1 MVNDRLHQLKT
12 GAIDE
17 TRKLFGIFIYFWVL
31 LSLFSF
37 HKALVLNEENLIY
50 HQGFALLNALA
61 LAKVVLVGEI
71 FRVGDNLENRPLI
84 YPIMAKSAIFAVI
97 LICFHIIE
105 ETSIGLL
112 HGKTFLQSIPDIGGG
127 KLQGILMIGIIMF
140 VVLLPFFAFGEFERA
155 VGEQELRILLFGDT
169 TKEDA
174 TLFLGRPRWGM
185 ATAAAAAAILALA
198 GGWLAWSSHQNRTAR
213 YLTQKLERGS
223 VVRTVTVKG
232 IIGPAAFA
240 PVATRVSGVIQALD
254 CDAKMK
260 VTAGQLCAKIDPRP
274 YQIMIDRA
282 KSGLAGAEARVEKDK
297 TDLAEAKAVYE
308 NHAALAE
315 RRGSSQKV
323 IGKSR
328 RIYEDA
334 QARMKR
340 DEARVAELQAA
351 LHVAETNLNATDIV
365 APVGGTVVSRNV
377 EIGQTATVGS
387 APPLFLIAPDL
398 IVIHAGAS
406 VSEKDIGEIKPG
418 NEAAL
423 IVESLADRP
432 FTGEV
437 ARIEQSPQ
445 SDGHAASYDVVI
457 RASNLD
463 LMAEPGMAAI
473 LRITTGRR
481 DGVRRAPNKALHSSG
496 DLAVGSEDGPTAAPA
511 GWSRLWVLRGG
522 EPAAIAVQPGL
533 DDGNYTEIINGDVQP
548 GDDLII
554 GESDGFLATPPEHRP
569 ALSQGKP

>member
-1 MVNDRLHQLKT
+1 MVHDQLHHLKT

-71 FRVGDNLENRPLI
+71 FRVGDNLKNRPLI

-105 ETSIGLL
+105 ETFIGLL
-112 HGKTFLQSIPDIGGG
+112 HGKTFSQSIPDIGGG

-140 VVLLPFFAFGEFERA
+140 VVLLPFFAFGELERA
-155 VGEQELRILLFGDT
+155 VGEQELRSLLFGDN
-169 TKEDA
+169 TKA
-174 TLFLGRPRWGM
+174 GAAPPLGRPRWRK
-185 ATAAAAAAILALA
+185 AAAAAAAILALT
-198 GGWLAWSSHQNRTAR
+198 GGWLAWSSHRGRTAR

-223 VVRTVTVKG
+223 VVRTVTAKG
-232 IIGPAAFA
+232 IVGPAATV
-240 PVATRVSGVIQALD
+240 PVAAHVSGVIQALD

-274 YQIMIDRA
+274 YQIMVDRD
-282 KSGLAGAEARVEKDK
+282 KSDLAGAAARFEKDK
-297 TDLAEAKAVYE
+297 TDLAEAEAVFE
-308 NHAALAE
+308 THAVLAE
-315 RRGSSQKV
+315 RRGISQKA

-328 RIYEDA
+328 RIYEQA
-334 QARMKR
+334 QTRTKR

-351 LHVAETNLNATDIV
+351 LQAAKANLNATDIV
-365 APVGGTVVSRNV
+365 APVGGTVVSRNA
-377 EIGQTATVGS
+377 EIGQRAAAGL
-387 APPLFLIAPDL
+387 AAAPLFLIAPDL
-398 IVIHAGAS
+398 TVIHLDAG
-406 VSEKDIGEIKPG
+406 VSEKDIGEVQPG
-418 NEAAL
+418 NEATL
-423 IVESLADRP
+423 IVESLPNRP

-437 ARIEQSPQ
+437 VRIGQSPQ
-445 SDGHAASYDVVI
+445 SPEHKASYEVVI
-457 RASNLD
+457 RASNPD
-463 LMAEPGMAAI
+463 LMAEPGMAAT

-481 DGVRRAPNKALHSSG
+481 DGVRRVPEQALHSSSG
-496 DLAVGSEDGPTAAPA
+496 GLAIGTDGSPTAPPA
-511 GWSRLWVLRGG
+511 GWSQLWVLRGG

-548 GDDLII
+548 DDDLII
-554 GESDGFLATPPEHRP
+554 GERDGILAKPP
-569 ALSQGKP
+569 